1 LINIIIIII
10 IMAATLEAHP
20 AFLFGAEYMNSPKLY
35 RRMLKGIYVRS
46 IDTIF
51 LNIEMQFGA

>member
-1 LINIIIIII
+1 
-10 IMAATLEAHP
+10 MAATLEARP
-20 AFLFGAEYMNSPKLY
+20 AFLFGAEYMNNSPKLY

>member
-1 LINIIIIII
+1 
-10 IMAATLEAHP
+10 MAATLEARP

-51 LNIEMQFGA
+51 LNIEMQFVAHKEKARR